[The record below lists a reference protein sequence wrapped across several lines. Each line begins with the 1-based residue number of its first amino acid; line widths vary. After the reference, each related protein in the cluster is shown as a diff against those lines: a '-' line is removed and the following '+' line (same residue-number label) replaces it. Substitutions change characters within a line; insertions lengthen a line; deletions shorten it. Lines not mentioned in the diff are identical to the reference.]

1 MSNTCLDR
9 ARAPLSAINHA
20 VTIQPSR
27 SDVVVCYIEGV
38 IVGTVVFEGSFDS
51 TDGVNGLWRAVSAAP
66 ANATNTY
73 TQVSS
78 AAFTGVASQSTF
90 YTIRALGLPWVRMR
104 VSAYTSGS
112 GVGVL
117 ESRNTA
123 F

>member
-1 MSNTCLDR
+1 MTNTRL
-9 ARAPLSAINHA
+9 ARTQATLSALNHT
-20 VTIQPSR
+20 VTIQPR
-27 SDVVVCYIEGV
+27 LSDVVVCYIEGV

-51 TDGVNGLWRAVSAAP
+51 TNGVDGIWRAVSAAN
-66 ANATNTY
+66 ANATNSY
-73 TQVSS
+73 TQVAS
-78 AAFTGVASQSTF
+78 AVFTGVASQATF
-90 YTIRALGLPWVRMR
+90 YVLRTNGLPWVRMR